1 MKFYILG
8 WTVNDVSVWL
18 DFLGLGRFVNVFQMH
33 MIDGEVLMSLTKDEL
48 VNDLFFID
56 QQNLLLFQNGIEQLK
71 EGLNSK

>member
-1 MKFYILG
+1 
-8 WTVNDVSVWL
+8 
-18 DFLGLGRFVNVFQMH
+18 